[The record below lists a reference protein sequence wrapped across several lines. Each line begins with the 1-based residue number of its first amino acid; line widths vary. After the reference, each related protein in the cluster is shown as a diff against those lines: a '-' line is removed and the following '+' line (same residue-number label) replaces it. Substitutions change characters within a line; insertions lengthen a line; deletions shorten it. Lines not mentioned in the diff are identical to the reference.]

1 MRQQR
6 AVPIGISGLLIT
18 TTFLALPG
26 CEVDSWFDPSR
37 TGYFESTPTSMP
49 ILRRI
54 DVIERE
60 ASGWGPISEPTT
72 DDLEPGELEYRLA
85 AGDQVRIEVYELVTA
100 GQTDVSLRIVDPSG
114 NLRLPTLGE
123 IPAAGLTPTELQLE
137 IEERLKDLINDP
149 IVAVV
154 LERGQGFN
162 FTIYGSIG
170 NTGVYAL
177 TKPDFRLLEAI
188 ALAGGTMNTT
198 QRVFVIRSQPLED
211 KFKASFMDRRG
222 KKPEDGPD
230 GPSQQQKPVDID
242 ELIRQLEQGGDAPD
256 LDPPT
261 FDDGVGEAEMGE
273 PNPPALGMVRS
284 MRQEAAGAPPIDID
298 TFAAPAAPDRAAPAQ
313 AATGNAPKPAPGAG
327 GWSFDVERQT
337 WVRSEAPAGPGLP
350 PARAAPAEAAAAR
363 PALFAT
369 RVIEVD
375 YQALARGDANYD
387 IVIRPGDKV
396 YVDPPLEGVV
406 YVDGEINRPG
416 VFQLPAVGELTLSRL
431 VAAAGGFGAIAI
443 PERCD
448 LIRRIGPS
456 REATVRVNL
465 KAIRNR
471 AEPDIFMRPDD
482 HLIIGT
488 NFFATPLAVI
498 RNGFRM
504 TYGFGF
510 LLDRN
515 FGNDVF
521 GPPPFNVNEN
531 IAFQ

>member
-1 MRQQR
+1 MPAPKR
-6 AVPIGISGLLIT
+6 AVPAGVSGLLIT
-18 TTFLALPG
+18 TSFLALPG

-37 TGYFESTPTSMP
+37 TGYFETTPTAMP

-60 ASGWGPISEPTT
+60 ASGWGPITEPTPE
-72 DDLEPGELEYRLA
+72 DLEPGDLEYRLS

-100 GQTDVSLRIVDPSG
+100 GQTDVSVRTVDPSG
-114 NLRLPTLGE
+114 NVRLPTLGE
-123 IPAAGLTPTELQLE
+123 IPAAGLTPAELQVE
-137 IEERLKDLINDP
+137 IETKLKDLINDP
-149 IVAVV
+149 IVTVV

-170 NTGVYAL
+170 NTGVYSL
-177 TKPDFRLLEAI
+177 TKPDFRVLEAI

-198 QRVFVIRSQPLED
+198 QRVFVIRSQALD
-211 KFKASFMDRRG
+211 DRYKDSFRDRGMGRPDAG
-222 KKPEDGPD
+222 GSPE
-230 GPSQQQKPVDID
+230 PSEQPVDID
-242 ELIRQLEQGGDAPD
+242 ELIRQLEQPEGQPVMDQPIM
-256 LDPPT
+256 
-261 FDDGVGEAEMGE
+261 DDGVGEAEMGT
-273 PNPPALGMVRS
+273 PNPPAMGALGT
-284 MRQEAAGAPPIDID
+284 AAQDGTAEPPPIDID
-298 TFAAPAAPDRAAPAQ
+298 ATSPAASPSPSP
-313 AATGNAPKPAPGAG
+313 AATAG
-327 GWSFDVERQT
+327 GSSGGTWRFDVESQT
-337 WVRSEAPAGPGLP
+337 WVR
-350 PARAAPAEAAAAR
+350 AEAAPIPGVPSIPASEPAAPR
-363 PALFAT
+363 PTFAV
-369 RVIEVD
+369 RVIEID
-375 YQALARGDANYD
+375 YQALARGDKNFD
-387 IVIRPGDKV
+387 IVIRPGDNV

-443 PERCD
+443 PDRCD

-482 HLIIGT
+482 HLIVGT

-504 TYGFGF
+504 SYGFGF

-521 GPPPFNVNEN
+521 GAPPENVTLN
-531 IAFQ
+531 

>member
-1 MRQQR
+1 MRAQKR
-6 AVPIGISGLLIT
+6 AVPAGVSGLLIT
-18 TTFLALPG
+18 TSFLALPG

-37 TGYFESTPTSMP
+37 TGYFETTPTAMP

-60 ASGWGPISEPTT
+60 ASGWGPITEPTPE
-72 DDLEPGELEYRLA
+72 DLEPGDLEYRLS

-100 GQTDVSLRIVDPSG
+100 GQTDVSVRTVDPSG
-114 NLRLPTLGE
+114 NVRLPTLGE
-123 IPAAGLTPTELQLE
+123 IPAAGLTPSELQVE
-137 IEERLKDLINDP
+137 IETKLKDLINDP

-170 NTGVYAL
+170 NTGVYSL
-177 TKPDFRLLEAI
+177 TKPDFRVLEAI

-198 QRVFVIRSQPLED
+198 QRVYVIRSQPLED
-211 KFKASFMDRRG
+211 KYKDSFRDRGGQTPAS
-222 KKPEDGPD
+222 DGSAAPAE
-230 GPSQQQKPVDID
+230 PPVDID
-242 ELIRQLEQGGDAPD
+242 ELIRQLEQPEGQPVMDQPIM
-256 LDPPT
+256 
-261 FDDGVGEAEMGE
+261 DDGVGEAEMGT
-273 PNPPALGMVRS
+273 PNPPAMGALGT
-284 MRQEAAGAPPIDID
+284 AAQDVAAEPPPIDID
-298 TFAAPAAPDRAAPAQ
+298 AMNPTVPAV
-313 AATGNAPKPAPGAG
+313 ATPSSAG
-327 GWSFDVERQT
+327 GGSGGGWRFDVESQT
-337 WVRSEAPAGPGLP
+337 WVRSEASTVPGVP
-350 PARAAPAEAAAAR
+350 STPDATPAEPR
-363 PALFAT
+363 TMFAV

-375 YQALARGDANYD
+375 YQALARGDKNYD
-387 IVIRPGDKV
+387 IVIRPGDNI

-443 PERCD
+443 PDRCD

-482 HLIIGT
+482 HLIVGT

-504 TYGFGF
+504 SYGFGF

-521 GPPPFNVNEN
+521 GAPPENVTLN
-531 IAFQ
+531 

>member
-1 MRQQR
+1 MRAQKR
-6 AVPIGISGLLIT
+6 AVPAGVSGLLIT
-18 TTFLALPG
+18 TSFLALPG

-37 TGYFESTPTSMP
+37 TGYFETTPTAMP

-60 ASGWGPISEPTT
+60 ASGWGPITEPTPE
-72 DDLEPGELEYRLA
+72 DLEPGDLEYRLS

-100 GQTDVSLRIVDPSG
+100 GQTDVSVRTVDPSG
-114 NLRLPTLGE
+114 NVRLPTLGE
-123 IPAAGLTPTELQLE
+123 IPAAGLTPSELQAE
-137 IEERLKDLINDP
+137 IEVKLKDLINDP

-170 NTGVYAL
+170 NTGIYSL
-177 TKPDFRLLEAI
+177 TKPDFRVLEAI

-198 QRVFVIRSQPLED
+198 QRVYVIRSQPLED
-211 KFKASFMDRRG
+211 KYKDSFRDRGGQTPAS
-222 KKPEDGPD
+222 DGSAAPAE
-230 GPSQQQKPVDID
+230 PPVDID
-242 ELIRQLEQGGDAPD
+242 ELIRQLEQPEGQPVMDQPIM
-256 LDPPT
+256 
-261 FDDGVGEAEMGE
+261 DDGVGEAEMGT
-273 PNPPALGMVRS
+273 PNPPAMGALGS
-284 MRQEAAGAPPIDID
+284 AAQEAPVEPPPIDID
-298 TFAAPAAPDRAAPAQ
+298 VTNPMSPAVAAPSPS
-313 AATGNAPKPAPGAG
+313 AG
-327 GWSFDVERQT
+327 GSGGGWRFDAESQT
-337 WVRSEAPAGPGLP
+337 WVRSEASTAPGVP
-350 PARAAPAEAAAAR
+350 STPDATPAEPR
-363 PALFAT
+363 PMFAV

-375 YQALARGDANYD
+375 YQALARGDKNYD
-387 IVIRPGDKV
+387 IVIRPGDNI

-431 VAAAGGFGAIAI
+431 VAAAGGFGALAI
-443 PERCD
+443 PDRCD

-471 AEPDIFMRPDD
+471 GEPDIFMRPDD

-504 TYGFGF
+504 SYGFGF

-521 GPPPFNVNEN
+521 GAPPEN
-531 IAFQ
+531 LSVSR

>member
-1 MRQQR
+1 MRAQKR
-6 AVPIGISGLLIT
+6 AVPTGVSGLLIT
-18 TTFLALPG
+18 TSFLALPG

-37 TGYFESTPTSMP
+37 TGYFETTPTAMP

-60 ASGWGPISEPTT
+60 SSGWGPITEPTPE
-72 DDLEPGELEYRLA
+72 DLEPGDLEYRLA

-100 GQTDVSLRIVDPSG
+100 GQTDVSVRTVDPSG
-114 NLRLPTLGE
+114 NVRLPTLGE
-123 IPAAGLTPTELQLE
+123 IPAAGLTPAELQVE
-137 IEERLKDLINDP
+137 IESKLKDLINDP

-170 NTGVYAL
+170 NTGVYSL
-177 TKPDFRLLEAI
+177 TKPDFRVLEAI

-198 QRVFVIRSQPLED
+198 HRVFVIRSQPLED
-211 KFKASFMDRRG
+211 KYKDSFRDRGGR
-222 KKPEDGPD
+222 KPDDEGGAKP
-230 GPSQQQKPVDID
+230 GEQPVDID
-242 ELIRQLEQGGDAPD
+242 ELIRQLEQPEGQPVMDQPII
-256 LDPPT
+256 
-261 FDDGVGEAEMGE
+261 DDGVGEAEMGT
-273 PNPPALGMVRS
+273 PNPPAMGALGSAV
-284 MRQEAAGAPPIDID
+284 QESSPTPPPIDID
-298 TFAAPAAPDRAAPAQ
+298 ATSPAVTD
-313 AATGNAPKPAPGAG
+313 AATPAVGIGGSGG
-327 GWSFDVERQT
+327 GWRFDVESQT
-337 WVRSEAPAGPGLP
+337 WVRAE
-350 PARAAPAEAAAAR
+350 AAPAPGVPSVDSPEPAVAR
-363 PALFAT
+363 PTFAV

-375 YQALARGDANYD
+375 YQALARGDKNFD
-387 IVIRPGDKV
+387 IVIRPGDNI

-416 VFQLPAVGELTLSRL
+416 VFQLPTVGELTLSRL
-431 VAAAGGFGAIAI
+431 VAAAGGFGALAI

-471 AEPDIFMRPDD
+471 AEPDLFMRPDD

-504 TYGFGF
+504 SYGFGF

-521 GPPPFNVNEN
+521 GAPPENLSVN
-531 IAFQ
+531 

>member
-1 MRQQR
+1 MRAPKR
-6 AVPIGISGLLIT
+6 AVPAGVSGLLIT
-18 TTFLALPG
+18 TSFVALPG

-37 TGYFESTPTSMP
+37 TGYFETTPTSMP

-60 ASGWGPISEPTT
+60 STGWGPITEPTT
-72 DDLEPGELEYRLA
+72 EDLEPGQLEYRLS

-100 GQTDVSLRIVDPSG
+100 GQTDVSVRTVDPSG
-114 NLRLPTLGE
+114 NVRLPTLGE
-123 IPAAGLTPTELQLE
+123 IPAAGLTPSELQVE
-137 IEERLKDLINDP
+137 IEKQLKDLINDP

-170 NTGVYAL
+170 NTGVYSL
-177 TKPDFRLLEAI
+177 TKPDFRVMEAI

-198 QRVFVIRSQPLED
+198 QRVYVIRSQPLED
-211 KFKASFMDRRG
+211 KYKDSFGDRGART
-222 KKPEDGPD
+222 PD
-230 GPSQQQKPVDID
+230 GETPATPTDKPVDID
-242 ELIRQLEQGGDAPD
+242 DLIRQLEQPEGQPAMDQPIM
-256 LDPPT
+256 
-261 FDDGVGEAEMGE
+261 DDGVGEAEMGT
-273 PNPPALGMVRS
+273 PNPPAMGALGS
-284 MRQEAAGAPPIDID
+284 AAQDAAAEPPPIDID
-298 TFAAPAAPDRAAPAQ
+298 ATNPTTPD
-313 AATGNAPKPAPGAG
+313 AATPATPRSGGTGGA
-327 GWSFDVERQT
+327 WRFDTESQT
-337 WVRSEAPAGPGLP
+337 WVRSEAPPMPGEASTPESEPAP
-350 PARAAPAEAAAAR
+350 PR
-363 PALFAT
+363 PTFAV

-375 YQALARGDANYD
+375 YQALARGNKDYD
-387 IVIRPGDKV
+387 IVIRPGDNI

-406 YVDGEINRPG
+406 YVDGEISRPG
-416 VFQLPAVGELTLSRL
+416 VFQLPTVGELTLSRL
-431 VAAAGGFGAIAI
+431 VAAAGGFGALAI
-443 PERCD
+443 PDRCD
-448 LIRRIGPS
+448 LIRRVGPS

-471 AEPDIFMRPDD
+471 GEPDIFMRPDD

-504 TYGFGF
+504 SYGFGF

-521 GPPPFNVNEN
+521 GAPPENLSVNN
-531 IAFQ
+531 